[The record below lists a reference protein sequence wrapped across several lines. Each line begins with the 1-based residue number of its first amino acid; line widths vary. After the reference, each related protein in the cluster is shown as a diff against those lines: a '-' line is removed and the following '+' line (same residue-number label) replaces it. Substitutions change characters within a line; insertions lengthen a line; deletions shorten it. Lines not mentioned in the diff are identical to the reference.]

1 MDFKNSIPRIWSID
15 KLLKANLVIPNYQR
29 PYKWTDKNII
39 ELLLDIQTSIEESRK
54 YTNFKYRIGTIIL
67 YKNGNGEYEVVDG
80 QQRILSFLLLN
91 LYLRPS
97 FVCALS
103 EVKYSN
109 KITQKNIH
117 ANYKTISEWFSSVD
131 DDGKKLFMKALNN
144 ILEVVVITVN
154 KISEAFQLFDSQN
167 TRGRALY
174 PHDLLK
180 AYHLREIYDKYE
192 MQHAVTKWESKDPQT
207 IRELFDHYL
216 FPLWNWAKCR
226 KCGTFTIADI
236 DIYKGIEERTQDI
249 LMPAEPTKPCLISCL
264 RSHLFLEVISLKW

>member
-39 ELLLDIQTSIEESRK
+39 ELLLDIQKSIEESRK

-174 PHDLLK
+174 PHDCKLPKL
-180 AYHLREIYDKYE
+180 AY
-192 MQHAVTKWESKDPQT
+192 
-207 IRELFDHYL
+207 
-216 FPLWNWAKCR
+216 
-226 KCGTFTIADI
+226 
-236 DIYKGIEERTQDI
+236 
-249 LMPAEPTKPCLISCL
+249 
-264 RSHLFLEVISLKW
+264 